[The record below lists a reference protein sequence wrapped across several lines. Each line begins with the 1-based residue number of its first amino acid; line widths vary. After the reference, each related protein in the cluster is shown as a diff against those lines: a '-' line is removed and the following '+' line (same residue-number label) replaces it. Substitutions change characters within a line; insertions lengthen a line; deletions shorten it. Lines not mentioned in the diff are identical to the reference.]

1 MKIQSLFFI
10 VAIIFALPFNSKSQ
24 TLTTDP
30 QFPVASQSV
39 TLTFDATGTD
49 LAGETT
55 AIYAHTG
62 VSLDNGSVWQHVIG
76 SWGNNTNQPQLTKV
90 SANIYTLDITPTVN
104 DFYSVTGGENVDGI
118 NIVFRNAAG
127 DKQTSDL
134 YAQIY
139 SETNIFITNPDSTKI
154 YSSGDNVQI
163 DAVALYAT
171 SMSLYV
177 NNNLI
182 TTVSDNSLS
191 YTYTASQ
198 SGVNEIKITATDG
211 STNLEKLSHFFVRA
225 TNTVQDLPST
235 DLKDGINYIDDNT
248 VTLVLY
254 APLKDFVFVKGSF
267 DNWAVTLDNQ
277 MKQTTDGKRYW
288 ITLTGLTAGQEYLY
302 QYIIDGDLVVADA
315 YCDKILDPWNDQY
328 ISNTTYPNLIDYP
341 SDKTSGIVSVFQ
353 TAQTPYNWQVPNF
366 TRPAK
371 KDLVIYETHIRDF
384 TALKNY
390 QTMIDTINYFKN
402 LGVNAIELMPINE
415 FEGNDSWG
423 YNPDFY
429 FAPDKA
435 YGTKDK
441 LKEFIDVCHQNN
453 IAVILDMVLNH
464 SYGLNPMV
472 QMYFDP
478 DAGEWGQPSAD
489 NPWFNEVSPNSA
501 FAWGSDFNHESVD
514 TQNFV
519 DRVNS
524 YWLTEFNVDGF
535 RFDFTKGFT
544 NTSGDG
550 WAYDQ
555 SRINILKR
563 MANQIWAVDANA
575 YIILEHFT
583 DNSEEKNL
591 ANYGMMIWGNLNNDY
606 LEAAMGYTSNLSWIS
621 YKSRGWDNP
630 NLVGYMES
638 HDEERMMFKN
648 LSYGNSSG
656 DYNVQDLSTALKRAE
671 LAAAFFFTVPGPKM
685 IWQFEELGYDVS
697 IEDPCRV
704 CAKPIHWEYNNDWK
718 RHRLAVA
725 FKEFIN
731 LKKNYPVFGTD
742 DFAMYTSGFFKQIV
756 LNHTDMDVLIAGNF
770 DVSQKSSSMH
780 FTHTGTWYDYVSG
793 NNFEVTDAA
802 MTMEFAPGEYHIY
815 SDAPLSNS
823 QLPVDT
829 YKNSTVE
836 IQPNPTNDFFTINN
850 TNKFDRVS
858 ISNITGQKIA
868 EYNIA
873 GKESIKISLK
883 KHSKGLYFVTVTGQ
897 TESIT
902 KKVIKN

>member
-868 EYNIA
+868 EYNIV